1 MLRRG
6 SLNQYL
12 SQFVPQVALDI
23 QSRALD
29 LLTLSGGSE
38 KNESMLLHKSAHAV
52 KIGQSY
58 RFDVDFAPFESAE
71 HYASQPPKSLWVKVK
86 NTEALPM
93 RAAYLAGPYVL
104 YVDCRTDDYDI
115 SKNVFVTADQ
125 PVFEP
130 QLLPGQSFYV
140 ELLCHQYK
148 PHYRWTVDVVSQAIF
163 NASVAINFEVS
174 IAVRREWL
182 NESDVQVVPHPF
194 VLVLIHDT
202 LDLWNMP
209 VPDTTKPIHL
219 VILTHGLHA
228 NVLSDMFFI
237 KEQIDACAGDENIV
251 VKGYFGNVCKT
262 ERGVKYLGSRVAD
275 YIVDL
280 VKQNDTLKGNVNKI
294 SFIGHSLGGLVQ
306 TFAVAYL
313 EANFPWFFQEV
324 QPVNFITLA
333 SPMIGVVHENPLY
346 IKLALLAGVVGKTGQ
361 DLGLQYTEA
370 NNQPLLLLLPTG
382 PTHRILKRFIRR
394 TVYANA
400 INDGIVP
407 LRTSAL
413 LYLDYD
419 GLSALGSDT
428 KPGTTGEIP
437 QELSEN
443 PESQMSPFGAML
455 SYFLPQ
461 KQRKSGAE
469 QYNRFQT
476 NNQENNGKEGTFG
489 GLPKTSLVESATC
502 LILPPQPTLKYITNP
517 ASRDDVI
524 MHDKVY
530 HDTDL
535 PPFKIEDDVDDGEH
549 KTMMQKL
556 TETGESIAQF
566 TRDKRMERLE
576 EEIAREYH
584 RLMLW
589 RKVLVSL
596 KPDAHNNIVVR
607 RRFSN
612 AYGWPVIQHMIKNH
626 FNVDDSIL
634 EPSESESIAEPTTST
649 TSEPSAL
656 TRILLRELIHKENE
670 DIDRELLNEPGEH
683 AWIKTDADSE
693 SLFAVGPAG
702 LLLDV
707 SERVWKLK
715 AQLEN
720 RIMDR
725 SIDEATAL
733 DDDFLEGNKLMME
746 HFM

>member
-1 MLRRG
+1 MLPG
-6 SLNQYL
+6 GPLNQYISL
-12 SQFVPQVALDI
+12 LVPQVAQDI
-23 QSRALD
+23 LSKALD
-29 LLTLSGGSE
+29 YLTSSASE
-38 KNESMLLHKSAHAV
+38 KNEHMLLHKSADAV
-52 KIGQSY
+52 KIGQSF

-86 NTEALPM
+86 NTEAIGM

-104 YVDCRTDDYDI
+104 YVDCRPDDYDI
-115 SKNVFVTADQ
+115 SKNVFITADQ
-125 PVFEP
+125 PVYEP

-148 PHYRWTVDVVSQAIF
+148 PHYRWTIDVISQAIF
-163 NASVAINFEVS
+163 NVSVATNFEIS
-174 IAVRREWL
+174 IAARREWL
-182 NESDVQVVPHPF
+182 SESNVQVVPHPF
-194 VLVLIHDT
+194 VLVLTHDT

-209 VPDTTKPIHL
+209 IPDTSKPIHL

-228 NVLSDMFFI
+228 NVLSDMFFL
-237 KEQIDACAGDENIV
+237 KEQIDKKQGDENVV

-275 YIVDL
+275 YVVDL
-280 VKQNDTLKGNVNKI
+280 VTQNETLKGNVTKI

-313 EANFPWFFQEV
+313 EANFPWFFQQV

-333 SPMIGVVHENPLY
+333 SPMIGVVHENPVY

-361 DLGLQYTEA
+361 DLGLQYTES
-370 NNQPLLLLLPTG
+370 NNKPLLLLLPTG
-382 PTHRILKRFIRR
+382 PTHRILKRFVRR

-400 INDGIVP
+400 VNDGIVP

-419 GLSALGSDT
+419 GLTAVGSDT

-437 QELSEN
+437 QDLPNNEDSQTLALS
-443 PESQMSPFGAML
+443 AML

-461 KQRKSGAE
+461 KHRKSDAE

-476 NNQENNGKEGTFG
+476 NSQENNTKEGTFG
-489 GLPKTSLVESATC
+489 GLPKPSIVESAAS
-502 LILPPQPTLKYITNP
+502 LILPPQPSLKYITNP

-530 HDTDL
+530 HDSDL
-535 PPFKIEDDVDDGEH
+535 PPFGIEEPTEEES
-549 KTMMQKL
+549 KTMIQKL
-556 TETGESIAQF
+556 TAKGESITNLA
-566 TRDKRMERLE
+566 RSKEMERLE

-584 RLMLW
+584 KLMLW

-612 AYGWPVIQHMIKNH
+612 AYGWPVIQHLITNH
-626 FNVDDSIL
+626 FDVDGATTP
-634 EPSESESIAEPTTST
+634 EPSEDESMDLST
-649 TSEPSAL
+649 EYSAL
-656 TRILLRELIHKENE
+656 ARILLRDLIHRENE
-670 DIDRELLNEPGEH
+670 DIDRESLNEPVEH
-683 AWIKTDADSE
+683 TWIKADADCE
-693 SLFAVGPAG
+693 SMFAVGPAG

-715 AQLEN
+715 EQWEKRNAETP
-720 RIMDR
+720 
-725 SIDEATAL
+725 SIDETTAAAL
-733 DDDFLEGNKLMME
+733 DNDLLEGNKLIME
-746 HFM
+746 RFM